1 MISDVSLTT
10 GRQSCESRDY
20 GDTYGDSEGE
30 PCGVGERIASPYGW
44 STYGYGRSTPFF
56 LGARGCRFRHRI
68 LRGTG
73 RRELDEGLAERYG
86 IIMAATAWCGTLH
99 LDTEEFDG
107 ETFLKQLVEA
117 KRIAYGIG
125 QIERCPTTGR
135 LHFQFYIQ
143 AHRTQALSWVRKYI
157 ADRAHWE
164 QARGNVQQCIDY
176 CSKDDTRVA
185 GPWTAG
191 MPKRQGQTAGLEA
204 ATELVC
210 SGVALA
216 EVARGCRWYGSGT
229 ARDWSISGR
238 PSASMRTAA
247 SSDLTVPS
255 SGSSGGHRVA
265 ARAAMPGALAGGLLE
280 DPLHP
285 VVGRLWHPRYG
296 HPGRLPWR
304 LHAIDRSPAIARWY
318 PLWVEIKGG
327 SLPMLA
333 TRYVIV
339 QSASCRLVHQRR
351 PHGTILR
358 RVRDFAEAHGR
369 LLEFPLEQGT
379 VIESPPP
386 FDGWLPID

>member
-1 MISDVSLTT
+1 
-10 GRQSCESRDY
+10 
-20 GDTYGDSEGE
+20 
-30 PCGVGERIASPYGW
+30 
-44 STYGYGRSTPFF
+44 
-56 LGARGCRFRHRI
+56 
-68 LRGTG
+68 
-73 RRELDEGLAERYG
+73 
-86 IIMAATAWCGTLH
+86 MAATAWCGTLH

-216 EVARGCRWYGSGT
+216 EVAKRMPLVWVRHGKGLVHLRQTLCLDADRREFGPDGPELWVLWGPSGSGKSRY
-229 ARDWSISGR
+229 AKEHW
-238 PSASMRTAA
+238 
-247 SSDLTVPS
+247 
-255 SGSSGGHRVA
+255 
-265 ARAAMPGALAGGLLE
+265 PGAFWKTPYTQWWDGYGTHDTVILDDFRGDCMRLTDLQRLL
-280 DPLHP
+280 D
-285 VVGRLWHPRYG
+285 
-296 HPGRLPWR
+296 
-304 LHAIDRSPAIARWY
+304 WY

-333 TRYVIV
+333 TRYVITSN
-339 QSASCRLVHQRR
+339 QHPADWYTRGD

-369 LLEFPLEQGT
+369 LLEFPLEQGA

-386 FDGWLPID
+386 FDGWLPTD

>member
-1 MISDVSLTT
+1 
-10 GRQSCESRDY
+10 
-20 GDTYGDSEGE
+20 
-30 PCGVGERIASPYGW
+30 
-44 STYGYGRSTPFF
+44 
-56 LGARGCRFRHRI
+56 
-68 LRGTG
+68 
-73 RRELDEGLAERYG
+73 
-86 IIMAATAWCGTLH
+86 MAATAWCGTLH

-216 EVARGCRWYGSGT
+216 EVAKRMPLVWVRHGKGIG
-229 ARDWSISGR
+229 
-238 PSASMRTAA
+238 PSQA
-247 SSDLTVPS
+247 D
-255 SGSSGGHRVA
+255 
-265 ARAAMPGALAGGLLE
+265 
-280 DPLHP
+280 
-285 VVGRLWHPRYG
+285 
-296 HPGRLPWR
+296 
-304 LHAIDRSPAIARWY
+304 
-318 PLWVEIKGG
+318 
-327 SLPMLA
+327 SLP
-333 TRYVIV
+333 R
-339 QSASCRLVHQRR
+339 CG
-351 PHGTILR
+351 PP
-358 RVRDFAEAHGR
+358 RVR
-369 LLEFPLEQGT
+369 T
-379 VIESPPP
+379 
-386 FDGWLPID
+386 

>member
-1 MISDVSLTT
+1 
-10 GRQSCESRDY
+10 
-20 GDTYGDSEGE
+20 
-30 PCGVGERIASPYGW
+30 
-44 STYGYGRSTPFF
+44 
-56 LGARGCRFRHRI
+56 
-68 LRGTG
+68 
-73 RRELDEGLAERYG
+73 
-86 IIMAATAWCGTLH
+86 MAATAWCGTLH

-216 EVARGCRWYGSGT
+216 EVAKRMPLVWVRHGKGLVHLRQTLCLDADRREFGPDGPELWVLWGPSGSGKSRY
-229 ARDWSISGR
+229 AKEHWPGASGR
-238 PSASMRTAA
+238 
-247 SSDLTVPS
+247 
-255 SGSSGGHRVA
+255 
-265 ARAAMPGALAGGLLE
+265 
-280 DPLHP
+280 PLHP

-304 LHAIDRSPAIARWY
+304 LHAIDRSPAIARLVS
-318 PLWVEIKGG
+318 PMGGDQGG

-333 TRYVIV
+333 TRYVITSN
-339 QSASCRLVHQRR
+339 QHPADWYTRGD

-358 RVRDFAEAHGR
+358 RVRV
-369 LLEFPLEQGT
+369 LLP
-379 VIESPPP
+379 S
-386 FDGWLPID
+386 GWMAPYLLSKLID

>member
-1 MISDVSLTT
+1 MQISASHFARYWTKGA
-10 GRQSCESRDY
+10 GR
-20 GDTYGDSEGE
+20 
-30 PCGVGERIASPYGW
+30 GVG
-44 STYGYGRSTPFF
+44 GR
-56 LGARGCRFRHRI
+56 
-68 LRGTG
+68 LRNYNGSDGGVAHCTWT
-73 RRELDEGLAERYG
+73 R
-86 IIMAATAWCGTLH
+86 
-99 LDTEEFDG
+99 EFDG

-216 EVARGCRWYGSGT
+216 EVAKRMPLVWVRHGKELVHLRQTLCLDADRREFGPDGPELWVLWGPSGSGKSRY
-229 ARDWSISGR
+229 AKEHW
-238 PSASMRTAA
+238 
-247 SSDLTVPS
+247 
-255 SGSSGGHRVA
+255 
-265 ARAAMPGALAGGLLE
+265 PGAFWKTPYTQWWDGYGTHDTVILDDFRGDCMRLTDLQRLL
-280 DPLHP
+280 D
-285 VVGRLWHPRYG
+285 
-296 HPGRLPWR
+296 
-304 LHAIDRSPAIARWY
+304 WY

-351 PHGTILR
+351 PPWDDPQARQGLR
-358 RVRDFAEAHGR
+358 RGPWEAPGV
-369 LLEFPLEQGT
+369 PLGAGAHDREP
-379 VIESPPP
+379 SSLR
-386 FDGWLPID
+386 WMAPID